1 MRRRSSLD
9 RYREWDHNRGLSNKE
24 IGRQLKI
31 SLPTVKNRVHN
42 ILEKLQ
48 VRRRGATAA
57 RLREVALGRAN
68 TRGSPARQ
76 HLSEDKAREDIIARP
91 TSKVDVTRS

>member
-1 MRRRSSLD
+1 M
-9 RYREWDHNRGLSNKE
+9 
-24 IGRQLKI
+24 
-31 SLPTVKNRVHN
+31 NRVHN

-48 VRRRGATAA
+48 VRRRGEAA
-57 RLREVALGRAN
+57 GLLREVAIGRAS

-91 TSKVDVTRS
+91 PSKGDVARS